1 MHDVIAQGGLP
12 FRATRFWFS
21 LADEP
26 PENCKKNENGV
37 PVDPILAQ
45 AIPSPSEAL
54 VTSWE
59 LRDPLGESSHTI
71 FEHTVR
77 QYHSRVL
84 VRATGQCFLF
94 CRHCF
99 RRSLLPS
106 ERSFM
111 DSKAIEA
118 LAAYLAVHQ
127 EVREVLISGGDPLT
141 APDASLASLFEA
153 VRSVPRPILIRLCT
167 RTPVV
172 LPQRLTSNLIAL
184 LSKMRPLQMVLH
196 INHPK
201 ELSQEFMEKAEL
213 LLRAGI
219 PLHSQTVLLR
229 GINDAASVLIEL
241 FSALNRAGIH
251 PYYLF
256 QGDLAAGT
264 AHFRVPLSKGLA
276 LYENLRKELSGLEL
290 PRYAVDSPGGG
301 GKIYLPEGIAE
312 RRADLWILRA
322 PDGSLHEYP
331 EEG

>member
-1 MHDVIAQGGLP
+1 MHESNTANGLP

-21 LADEP
+21 LADEQ
-26 PENCKKNENGV
+26 PENCKKNEHGV

-45 AIPSPSEAL
+45 AIPSPSEAI
-54 VTSWE
+54 VTAWE
-59 LRDPLGESSHTI
+59 LQDPLGESSHTV
-71 FEHTVR
+71 FAHAVR

-106 ERSFM
+106 ERSFI

-118 LAAYLAVHQ
+118 LAAYLAAHQ

-141 APDASLASLFEA
+141 APDANLASLFEA

-167 RTPVV
+167 RAPVV
-172 LPQRLTSNLIAL
+172 LPERITSNLITL
-184 LSKMRPLQMVLH
+184 LGKMRPLHIVLH

-201 ELSQEFMEKAEL
+201 ELSQQFIEKAEL
-213 LLRAGI
+213 LLKAGI

-229 GINDAASVLIEL
+229 GINDDVSVLTML
-241 FSALNRAGIH
+241 FSSLNRAGIH

-264 AHFRVPLSKGLA
+264 SHFRVPLSKGLA
-276 LYENLRKELSGLEL
+276 IYNDLRKELSGLEL
-290 PRYAVDSPGGG
+290 PRYAVDTPGGG
-301 GKIYLPEGIAE
+301 GKIYLPEGVVE

-331 EEG
+331 EES